1 MRNPRRQGESN
12 VYHIIA
18 RGTGKQLI
26 FEDDQDRIK
35 FLSFMSQ
42 ACRESHVELYAWC
55 LMGNHFHLLASAPIE
70 DISSFIKKLCGW
82 YARYFNDRHG
92 RTGHL
97 FQERFRSEPV
107 ESDEYLMTVVR
118 YIHRNPD
125 NSGIGR
131 YDTYPWSSYSEYI
144 GTERYCSTDFVL
156 SLFGTIHVFIAMHA
170 LDVEENGCMEL
181 GCRLRPSN
189 PMDDE
194 AALAIARRTLGD
206 IPVSDVKIFERGRR
220 DALLRKLKDSGL
232 SIRHIERITGI
243 SRSVIGR
250 A

>member
-170 LDVEENGCMEL
+170 LDVE
-181 GCRLRPSN
+181 
-189 PMDDE
+189 